1 MIGAMVLGTTLLAAS
16 DVPAAPVLILMLV
29 GVGVAIF
36 GHLYGSKFVVGF
48 GIFVVFL
55 ATVAMVVGGY
65 IAYNDDPGDPRPKE
79 DNRTF

>member
-1 MIGAMVLGTTLLAAS
+1 MIGAMWVLAAS
-16 DVPAAPVLILMLV
+16 DVPAAPVLIFMV
-29 GVGVAIF
+29 AGVALAIF
-36 GHLYGSKFVVGF
+36 GHLYGSKLVVGC

-55 ATVAMVVGGY
+55 ATIAMVVGGY